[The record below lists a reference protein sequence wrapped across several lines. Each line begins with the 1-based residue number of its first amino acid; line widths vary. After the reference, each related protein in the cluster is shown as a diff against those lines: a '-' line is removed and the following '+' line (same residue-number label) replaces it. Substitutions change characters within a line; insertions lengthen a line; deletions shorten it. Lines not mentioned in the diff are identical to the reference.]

1 MNMAKLCND
10 RETFVQLPESVPIR
24 FNYASV
30 KWADSEERNKKR
42 CNWFFFFWSVAT
54 TINQS
59 MYNTLAS

>member
-30 KWADSEERNKKR
+30 KWADSEEREKTVQLVFLLLVRGHND
-42 CNWFFFFWSVAT
+42 
-54 TINQS
+54 
-59 MYNTLAS
+59 